1 MIIYLVDDEAA
12 VRHALSHYLEESG
25 FSVKAYTSAE
35 VFLEETEDVMEGV
48 MLLDQ
53 RMPGMTGLELQAE
66 LSRRGIA
73 IPIIFITGLMDEQI
87 HVEAVKAGAINVL
100 KKPFSNEDL
109 LESIRAI

>member
-12 VRHALSHYLEESG
+12 VRHALSHFLEESG
-25 FSVKAYTSAE
+25 CSVRSYAPAE
-35 VFLEETEDVMEGV
+35 VFLEEAEDAMEGV

-66 LSRRGIA
+66 LTRHGIA
-73 IPIIFITGLMDEQI
+73 IQIIFITCLIDEQI
-87 HVEAVKAGAINVL
+87 HVEAVKAGAINSL

-109 LESIRAI
+109 LESIRVI